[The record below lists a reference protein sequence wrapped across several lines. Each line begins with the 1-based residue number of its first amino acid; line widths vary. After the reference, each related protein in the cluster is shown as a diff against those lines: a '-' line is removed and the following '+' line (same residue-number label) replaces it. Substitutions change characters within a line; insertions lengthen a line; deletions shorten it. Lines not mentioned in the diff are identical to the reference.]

1 MKLRFLVCVLLL
13 LSAALPCRVSAFEPS
28 EAAKSQQARTRR
40 GKEFVVSVLYWNIQN
55 GMWAGQEDDYT
66 AFVEWVKGRNPD
78 ICIWCEAQTLYKTGT
93 HFAAS
98 AEERFLPEG
107 WGKLARRYGHKYVS
121 VGHNRDGYPQVI
133 TSRFPIREE
142 VKLKGAE
149 PDSVLMHGGLKAT
162 VRRKDMTLHLVA
174 LHTFPHD
181 YSPLAADRE
190 ASSRLREGDGY
201 RVREVKYICD
211 HTVGEDID
219 AGRHFWL
226 MAGDFNAVSR
236 RDNEFYRLAEEDSA
250 FAVHDYIACHTPYC
264 DAMADYYAGELKPT
278 LAGVP
283 QRIDFVYCTQALLE
297 RITSIDVIDDE
308 YTHPVKDATPDIDFF
323 RPSDHLP
330 IQVDFD
336 MSETED

>member
-1 MKLRFLVCVLLL
+1 MKFRL
-13 LSAALPCRVSAFEPS
+13 LSAVLMLLVAMMPCEVSAFGPS
-28 EAAKSQQARTRR
+28 PLDKRPTSARK
-40 GKEFVVSVLYWNIQN
+40 GKEFKVRVLYWNIQN
-55 GMWAGQEDDYT
+55 GMWAGQEDNYT
-66 AFVEWVKGRNPD
+66 AFVDWVRGKNPD

-107 WGKLARRYGHKYVS
+107 WGKLAKRYGHKFVS

-142 VKLKGAE
+142 VKLKGSE
-149 PDSVLMHGGLKAT
+149 PDSVLMHGGLKT
-162 VRRKDMTLHLVA
+162 TIRRKDMTLHVVA

-181 YSPLAADRE
+181 YSPLATDRE
-190 ASSRLREGDGY
+190 ASRQLREGDGY

-211 HTVGEDID
+211 HTIGEDID

-236 RDNEFYRLAEEDSA
+236 RDKEFYHIDDESSA
-250 FAVHDYIACHTPYC
+250 FAVHDYITRHTSYC
-264 DAMADYYAGELKPT
+264 DAVAEFYAGELKPT
-278 LAGVP
+278 LAQP

-297 RITSIDVIDDE
+297 RMTSIEVVDDD
-308 YTHPVKDATPDIDFF
+308 YTHPVKDATPDIHFY

-330 IQVDFD
+330 IVVDFD
-336 MSETED
+336 MTNIEN